1 MLFKQQSCGSVL
13 HNYVCI
19 NVLRANTA
27 FLLLVL
33 PYKYT
38 PLQEKWSN
46 ALRFDPTDTEGKCL
60 HFTASTAGTLF
71 VIFAALPKE
80 PESRYLVEISP
91 EGVYIYK
98 VKLKMFL

>member
-1 MLFKQQSCGSVL
+1 MPKHAFEIISVSLKFILMLFKQQSCGSIL

-38 PLQEKWSN
+38 PLQEKFPPNN
-46 ALRFDPTDTEGKCL
+46 A
-60 HFTASTAGTLF
+60 TL
-71 VIFAALPKE
+71 VPWAELQIQQ
-80 PESRYLVEISP
+80 I
-91 EGVYIYK
+91 
-98 VKLKMFL
+98 MFLLLMQ